1 LSRLDVHKLRNL
13 AYQLQ
18 KCFSFWGGA
27 KLVPAKE
34 QYQCYLAGKV
44 TVGHASDSVIC
55 PRPPTGSMAYGREIS
70 SQCTFSSKE
79 CGSLYLYN
87 RNENNKYFVYIMC
100 LL

>member
-1 LSRLDVHKLRNL
+1 VLSSWEGNSRPCV
-13 AYQLQ
+13 
-18 KCFSFWGGA
+18 
-27 KLVPAKE
+27 V
-34 QYQCYLAGKV
+34 
-44 TVGHASDSVIC
+44 DSVIC